1 MLVHRSRSLPTP
13 PARAPVASASVRP
26 HTALISISHPQSPTH
41 TMSPRSGLSI
51 TMLCLL
57 HATGF
62 WEGVQHTSV
71 MADHKNHPKCSYH
84 DLHGLYPIRPP
95 CRGDATHV
103 DVRSVSCNGLSLPL
117 LHSRSRCPIPHC
129 TPPLSSSIGEFHR
142 LDTCAVV
149 TLTADLFATHLE

>member
-13 PARAPVASASVRP
+13 PACAPIRP

-41 TMSPRSGLSI
+41 NESPIRAVNHHVVFVAGHRVLGGSP
-51 TMLCLL
+51 
-57 HATGF
+57 
-62 WEGVQHTSV
+62 TS
-71 MADHKNHPKCSYH
+71 DHKNHPKCSYH
-84 DLHGLYPIRPP
+84 DLHGLYPFRPP
-95 CRGDATHV
+95 CRGDAAHV

>member
-13 PARAPVASASVRP
+13 PARAPAPVASVRP

-41 TMSPRSGLSI
+41 NESPIRAVNHHVVFVAG
-51 TMLCLL
+51 
-57 HATGF
+57 HRV

-84 DLHGLYPIRPP
+84 DLHGLYPFRPP

-142 LDTCAVV
+142 PDTYAVV
-149 TLTADLFATHLE
+149 TSSADHFATRL

>member
-13 PARAPVASASVRP
+13 PASARTP
-26 HTALISISHPQSPTH
+26 HSSLSLTHNPPH

-57 HATGF
+57 QATGF
-62 WEGVQHTSV
+62 GRESNIHLYMT
-71 MADHKNHPKCSYH
+71 DHKNRPKCSYH
-84 DLHGLYPIRPP
+84 DLHGLYPFRPP

-117 LHSRSRCPIPHC
+117 LHSRSRCPMAPIPHC
-129 TPPLSSSIGEFHR
+129 TPPCH
-142 LDTCAVV
+142 C
-149 TLTADLFATHLE
+149 HLPQSESFTD